1 MRSASIVLG
10 LLVAAC
16 GGDFGISGPGP
27 HGGEGEGEGECTDH
41 DGDGYGLGDGCTA
54 GDCNDAV
61 GSVHA
66 PDECAAFC
74 DAAGDIAPGCACGNR
89 QVADCYTGP
98 EGTDGVASCQA
109 GRMTCGDGVWGA
121 CDGEVAPAIEQCNSL
136 DDDCDGETDEG
147 VLSAC
152 GTCDLDCDV
161 QCVGL
166 DCNVPFDPDA
176 AGARSVVQTEE
187 GGLTL
192 DERATVLN
200 RVIWVANSGEGTVSK
215 IDTTTRLEVSRFWT
229 GWSGASDNP
238 SRTTVNPNGDVVVCN
253 RGPGGEATKYLASD
267 CPDVNGNGVVDTST
281 GRADVRA
288 FQTDEC
294 WAWTTPVGAGA
305 RGAAIELREQLDG
318 SYVEYVWIGDYTHM
332 DVHELDSETGA
343 ATGRTVAGVS
353 PYGLALDPFGKLW
366 TFSGA
371 GTAILSIDTETL
383 ATETIAL
390 PAGEAWYGITVDHLG
405 RVWVGGTVA
414 RYDPATATW
423 ASPGAHVCGGGL
435 AVDAEGNAWVG
446 EGPWGWAGYC
456 TPSAWKVD
464 ADTLEAT
471 EIPGAGG
478 HGWAIDFDGFA
489 WSIGFVGDSAYVV
502 DPDTL
507 AVEVVRPPFVSAYTY
522 SDMTGFQLLNTVDP
536 VGSYPHLFEGCD
548 DEITTW
554 GELAWDATVP
564 EGTSISFTAQTA
576 NDPDALLGAAVVD
589 LGAAPGQ
596 DGPVDVGAALESAG
610 ITAGRLVL
618 VEATLRSDSREDA
631 PVLDRMSLSR
641 SCPPE
646 IE

>member
-1 MRSASIVLG
+1 MRSVSLLLG
-10 LLVAAC
+10 FGLCAC
-16 GGDFGISGPGP
+16 LSDIRGPGAGP
-27 HGGEGEGEGECTDH
+27 GGGEGEGECADF
-41 DGDGYGLGDGCTA
+41 DGDGFGAGDGCVA

-61 GSVHA
+61 GSVH
-66 PDECAAFC
+66 DDGECAAFC
-74 DAAGDIAPGCACGNR
+74 ADAGDMAPGCACDDRG
-89 QVADCYTGP
+89 AATCYTGP
-98 EGTDGVASCQA
+98 EGTDGVASCRV
-109 GRMTCGDGVWGA
+109 GTMSCRGGTWSA
-121 CDGEVAPAIEQCNSL
+121 CDGEVLPAVEQCNGL
-136 DDDCDGETDEG
+136 DDDCDGEVDDG

-152 GTCDLDCDV
+152 GGCDLDCDV
-161 QCVGL
+161 QCVGVGC
-166 DCNVPFDPDA
+166 DEPFDPAA

-192 DERATVLN
+192 DERATVAN

-229 GWSGASDNP
+229 GWGAASDNP
-238 SRTTVNPNGDVVVCN
+238 SRTTVNPRGDVVVSN

-267 CPDVNGNGVVDTST
+267 CPDMNGNGVVDTSM

-294 WAWTTPVGAGA
+294 WAWTTAVGAGA
-305 RGAAIELREQLDG
+305 RGSAFELRENLDG
-318 SYVEYVWIGDYTHM
+318 SYDEYVWIGDYTHM
-332 DVHELDSETGA
+332 DVHEIDSETGA
-343 ATGRTVAGVS
+343 LTGRSVGGVS

-366 TFSGA
+366 TFSAA
-371 GTAILSIDTETL
+371 GTALLSIDTETL

-414 RYDPATATW
+414 RYDPATGTW
-423 ASPGAHVCGGGL
+423 TSPGANVCGGGL

-456 TPSAWKVD
+456 TPSAWRVD
-464 ADTLEAT
+464 ADTMDAT

-554 GELAWDATVP
+554 GDLTWDATVP
-564 EGTSISFTAQTA
+564 EGTSIAFTARTG
-576 NDPDALLGAAVVD
+576 NDPDAAL
-589 LGAAPGQ
+589 AAPLVELGTAPAEG
-596 DGPVDVGAALESAG
+596 GPVDVGAAFESAG

-618 VEATLRSDSREDA
+618 VEATLRSDSREEA
-631 PVLDRMSLSR
+631 PVLDQMTLTR